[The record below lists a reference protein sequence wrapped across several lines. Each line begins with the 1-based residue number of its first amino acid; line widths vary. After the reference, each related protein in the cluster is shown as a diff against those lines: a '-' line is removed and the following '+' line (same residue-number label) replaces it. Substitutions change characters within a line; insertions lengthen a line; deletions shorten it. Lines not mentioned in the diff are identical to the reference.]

1 MDDDS
6 LQLNVDNKEV
16 TEALLNLAKRT
27 ENLRPL
33 MKSIAGIFA
42 SSTEENFKN
51 EGRPDKWTDLAEVT
65 KKSREKINKWPGQIL
80 QVKGQLAASV
90 TTQYDDDSAVIGSNK
105 EYARIHQLG
114 GDAGRGKKVKI
125 PARPYLKLTDDD
137 FDEILSECKK
147 YLSEN
152 S

>member
-6 LQLNVDNKEV
+6 LRLNVDNKEV

-80 QVKGQLAASV
+80 QVEGKLAASV

-125 PARPYLKLTDDD
+125 PARPYLQLTDDD

>member
-6 LQLNVDNKEV
+6 LRLNVDNKEV

-42 SSTEENFKN
+42 SSTEENFKQ
-51 EGRPDKWTDLAEVT
+51 EGRPDKWTDLADIT
-65 KKSREKINKWPGQIL
+65 KKNREKINKWPGQIL
-80 QVKGQLAASV
+80 QVEGQLASSV

-105 EYARIHQLG
+105 DYARIHQLG

-125 PARPYLKLTDDD
+125 PARPYLVLQDED
-137 FDEILSECKK
+137 FEEILSECKK
-147 YLSEN
+147 YLSDN
-152 S
+152 G

>member
-33 MKSIAGIFA
+33 MKSIVSVFA

-51 EGRPDKWTDLAEVT
+51 EGRPDKWADLADVT
-65 KKSREKINKWPGQIL
+65 KKSREKIN
-80 QVKGQLAASV
+80 
-90 TTQYDDDSAVIGSNK
+90 T
-105 EYARIHQLG
+105 
-114 GDAGRGKKVKI
+114 
-125 PARPYLKLTDDD
+125 
-137 FDEILSECKK
+137 
-147 YLSEN
+147 
-152 S
+152 